1 MGDRTGTPAVLV
13 DVTALTQFYTIF
25 SSDFLTSIS
34 LEKVLHLRRFYSGVP
49 PE

>member
-1 MGDRTGTPAVLV
+1 MAIVNEFFVSHRLKSGASV
-13 DVTALTQFYTIF
+13 AK
-25 SSDFLTSIS
+25 SAC